1 MKCSYSDWLAPC
13 VVKKKIIEDITSR
26 YGNKVV
32 FCSFLNNA

>member
-1 MKCSYSDWLAPC
+1 MSCLYSDWLAPC
-13 VVKKKIIEDITSR
+13 VVEKKVIEDITSM